1 MSQAP
6 DVALD
11 ARSVLEADLHA
22 KPPFIM
28 KRLIGYAFNRTHD
41 AARARDVAQ
50 EAVAL
55 VLAGN
60 GWHRWRYD
68 GHRKPVENLLL
79 HLFDVARDVVKNEDA
94 RAAEWREVEGDP
106 ERDAQVSDGAP
117 APGEMPTEWAAH
129 AQQERRAQRV
139 LERLDEKT
147 REMLRI
153 ESESEEQLDAEALGA
168 KLGWTARQVYR
179 ARERVRHHR
188 DVVLEQEQERGR
200 AAS

>member
-1 MSQAP
+1 MGEAR

-11 ARSVLEADLHA
+11 ARTVLDADLRA
-22 KPPFIM
+22 KSPFIM
-28 KRLIGYAFNRTHD
+28 KRLIGYAFNRTYD
-41 AARARDVAQ
+41 ATRAKDVAQ
-50 EAVAL
+50 EAISL

-68 GHRKPVENLLL
+68 GHRKPVENLLM

-94 RAAEWREVEGDP
+94 RASEWREVEGEP

-117 APGEMPTEWAAH
+117 APGQMPAEWELH
-129 AQQERRAQRV
+129 AQEERRAQRV
-139 LERLDEKT
+139 LERLDPKT

-153 ESESEEQLDAEALGA
+153 ESESEEKLDAEALGA
-168 KLGWTARQVYR
+168 KLGWSAREVYR
-179 ARERVRHHR
+179 ARERVKHHR
-188 DVVLEQEQERGR
+188 DAVLEQERGR